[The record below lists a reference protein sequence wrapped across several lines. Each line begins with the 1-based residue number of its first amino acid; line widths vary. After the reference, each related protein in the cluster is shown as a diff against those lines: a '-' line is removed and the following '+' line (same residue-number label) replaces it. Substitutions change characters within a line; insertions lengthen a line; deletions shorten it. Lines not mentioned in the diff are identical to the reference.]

1 MTNRELLMMLD
12 GDLGERAVKN
22 CIEYHSDSGESYLM
36 EKREDVSNALHGAF
50 AWDKTI
56 EGHDFWCK
64 VYYELI
70 DLGL

>member
-22 CIEYHSDSGESYLM
+22 CIESHSGESYLM
-36 EKREDVSNALHGAF
+36 EKREDVSDALHGAF
-50 AWDKTI
+50 EWTLTN

-64 VYYELI
+64 IYYELI